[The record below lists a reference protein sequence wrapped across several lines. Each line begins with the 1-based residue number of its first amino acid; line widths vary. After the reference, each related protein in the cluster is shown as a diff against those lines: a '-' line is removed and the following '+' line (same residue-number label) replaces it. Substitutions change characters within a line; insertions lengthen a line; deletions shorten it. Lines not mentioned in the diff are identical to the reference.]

1 MTGFVYAFG
10 SAVFAATSDALSKKA
25 LNGHSVLV
33 TAWVRLAYSA
43 PFLLP
48 LLWFI
53 EIPRLDRS
61 FGTII
66 LILIPLEIGA
76 ILLYMKAL
84 QISPL
89 SLTVPFLSLTPVFT
103 LLTSL
108 LMLGEMPDLSGGFGV
123 LLIAMGAFL
132 MNAHLTKNG
141 LMEPLKAILRER
153 GSLLMVAVAF
163 IYSITSNLGK
173 LAIQH
178 SSPVFMG
185 VFYLPCVSMALLPMA
200 VMGGMRVAHLRS
212 GGALFWL
219 IGASQA
225 FMTLCHFKA
234 VSMILVSYMISVKRL
249 SLLLSVVFGGV
260 LFQEEHLKERL
271 FGSLT
276 MLTGVIFILL

>member
-25 LNGHSVLV
+25 LCGHSVLL

-53 EIPRLDRS
+53 EIPRLDGS
-61 FGTII
+61 FATII
-66 LILIPLEIGA
+66 LILVPLEIAA
-76 ILLYMKAL
+76 IILYMRAL

-108 LMLGEMPDLSGGFGV
+108 LMLGEIPDLPGGFGV
-123 LLIAMGAFL
+123 LLIVIGTFL
-132 MNAHLTKNG
+132 LNAHLTKNG
-141 LMEPLKAILRER
+141 LMEPLRAIRRER

-178 SSPVFMG
+178 SSPAFMG
-185 VFYLPCVSMALLPMA
+185 VFYLPFISMAMLPFA
-200 VMGGMRVAHLRS
+200 VKGGMRVAHLRRA
-212 GGALFWL
+212 GALFWL

-225 FMTLCHFKA
+225 LMTLCHFKA

-249 SLLLSVVFGGV
+249 SLLLSVVFGGIF
-260 LFQEEHLKERL
+260 FQEEHLRERL
-271 FGSLT
+271 LGSLT
-276 MLTGVIFILL
+276 MLAGVIFILL